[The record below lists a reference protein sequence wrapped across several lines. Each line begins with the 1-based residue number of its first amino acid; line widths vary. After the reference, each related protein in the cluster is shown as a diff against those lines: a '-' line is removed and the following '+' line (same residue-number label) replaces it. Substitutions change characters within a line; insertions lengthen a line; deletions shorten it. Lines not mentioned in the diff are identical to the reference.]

1 MQMRRVSGRGLR
13 RCGLLALP
21 LGSGAADRSEIDE
34 IDATT
39 GGRLWSEI
47 RARSAEPARE
57 GQVSIYQTHGEL
69 PAEIIAVIGVGACQH
84 AGVLLADAW
93 RRFGGRAI
101 AVANGQRVRDLAI
114 SIASAAPGEPAV
126 VATGAVIEGALLAS
140 YRLEGFKSS
149 RPAPRLLTCT
159 IAGAPTSIAAAAA
172 EERSAALAEATC
184 FARDLIN
191 GPAEEITP
199 AHLGRVAQRLARRDR
214 LRVRVFDP
222 AALRRMGMGAIL
234 AVGRGSRN
242 PPRLIE
248 MIYRPPSSR
257 RVASGAVALVGKGI
271 CFDSGGL
278 SLKPAGSMEIQ
289 KRDMAGGA
297 AVMGA
302 MSAIA
307 RLAPPIEVRG
317 YVAAAENM
325 PGGNAYRPG
334 DVLRSYG
341 GKTIEVLNT
350 DAEGRLVLADA
361 LGYAARGPRDE
372 RPRWIID
379 LATLT
384 GAVTTALGRG
394 LAAVMGNDPPL
405 VRNIIE
411 VARENG
417 EPVWELP
424 LVEEY
429 VDAMKSMIAD
439 LKNTGDG
446 TAGSIF
452 GGLFLREFVAGVP
465 WAHLDIASVAF
476 SDKVKPYSPRGAVG
490 WGVRTLVGLVERAA
504 QEAAPASVKPE
515 RSPVVKPARDARAP
529 RRRSAAPRSKG
540 SRRRRA

>member
-34 IDATT
+34 LDAAT
-39 GGRLWSEI
+39 GGRLWREI

-69 PAEIIAVIGVGACQH
+69 PADVIALIGVGTCERP
-84 AGVLLADAW
+84 GVLTPDAW

-114 SIASAAPGEPAV
+114 SVASAAADGV
-126 VATGAVIEGALLAS
+126 VEATGAVIEGALLSS

-149 RPAPRLLTCT
+149 RPAPRLLACT
-159 IAGAPTSIAAAAA
+159 ILGSPASSAASAA
-172 EERSAALAEATC
+172 EQRSVALAEATC

-199 AHLGRVAQRLARRDR
+199 AHLGRVAQRLAHRDR
-214 LRVRVFDP
+214 LRVRVFAP
-222 AALRRMGMGAIL
+222 AQLRRMGMGAIL

-248 MIYRPPSSR
+248 MIYRPPTSR
-257 RVASGAVALVGKGI
+257 GARGAASRGAVALVGKGI

-297 AVMGA
+297 AVMAA

-307 RLAPPIEVRG
+307 RLAPPIEVRA

-334 DVLRSYG
+334 DVLRTYG
-341 GKTIEVLNT
+341 GKTVEVLNT

-361 LGYAARGPRDE
+361 LGYASRGAGDE

-405 VRNIIE
+405 VRSIVE

-424 LVEEY
+424 LVDEY
-429 VDAMKSMIAD
+429 VEAMKSTIAD

-452 GGLFLREFVAGVP
+452 GGLFLREFVSGVP

-476 SDKVKPYSPRGAVG
+476 SDKVKPYAPRGAVG
-490 WGVRTLVGLVERAA
+490 WGVRTLVALVERAA
-504 QEAAPASVKPE
+504 LEGASSSVKPE
-515 RSPVVKPARDARAP
+515 RDGRAP
-529 RRRSAAPRSKG
+529 RRRSAARPSRG

>member
-21 LGSGAADRSEIDE
+21 LGSSAADRSEIDE
-34 IDATT
+34 IDAAT
-39 GGRLWSEI
+39 GGRLWREI
-47 RARSAEPARE
+47 RARSADPARE
-57 GQVSIYQTHGEL
+57 GAVSIYQTHGEL
-69 PAEIIAVIGVGACQH
+69 PAEVIAVLGVGACERP
-84 AGVLLADAW
+84 GVLAADAW

-101 AVANGQRVRDLAI
+101 AVANAQRVRDLAI
-114 SIASAAPGEPAV
+114 SVATAADVATAE
-126 VATGAVIEGALLAS
+126 ATGAVIEGALLAS

-149 RPAPRLLTCT
+149 RPAPRLIACT
-159 IAGAPTSIAAAAA
+159 IVGAPASASASATAA
-172 EERSAALAEATC
+172 EQRGVTLAEATC
-184 FARDLIN
+184 FSRDLIN

-214 LRVRVFDP
+214 LRVRVFGP
-222 AALRRMGMGAIL
+222 AELRRMGMGAIL

-242 PPRLIE
+242 SPRLIE
-248 MIYRPPSSR
+248 MVYRPTASR
-257 RVASGAVALVGKGI
+257 GSRAAPRGAVALVGKGI

-307 RLAPPIEVRG
+307 RLGPPIEVRG

-334 DVLRSYG
+334 DVLRTYG
-341 GKTIEVLNT
+341 GKTVEVLNT

-361 LGYAARGPRDE
+361 LGYAARDSGDG
-372 RPRWIID
+372 RPSWIID
-379 LATLT
+379 VATLT

-394 LAAVMGNDPPL
+394 LAAVMGNDATL

-411 VARENG
+411 VARETG

-424 LVEEY
+424 LVDEY
-429 VDAMKSMIAD
+429 AEAMKSAIAD

-452 GGLFLREFVAGVP
+452 GGLFLREFVSGLP

-504 QEAAPASVKPE
+504 AGSVTSDIKPE
-515 RSPVVKPARDARAP
+515 RDGRAP
-529 RRRSAAPRSKG
+529 RRRSAARPSKG